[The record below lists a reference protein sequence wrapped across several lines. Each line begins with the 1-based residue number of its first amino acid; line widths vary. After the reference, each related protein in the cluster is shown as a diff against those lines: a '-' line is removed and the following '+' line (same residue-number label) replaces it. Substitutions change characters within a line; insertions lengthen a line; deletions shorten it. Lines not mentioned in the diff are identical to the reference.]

1 MHGIGVYI
9 QEQAFKKLKQCLVT
23 APILTIYDPNK
34 EIKVNA
40 DASSYGIGAVLL
52 QKQNINDW
60 KPVSYVSR
68 ALTDTETR
76 YSQIEKECL
85 TFTWTC
91 ERFSDYILGKPI
103 IGETVY
109 KPLVPLLTTHML
121 EKLQPRIQRFRM
133 RLMRV
138 NLHKIVHIPS
148 KEMYTSDA
156 LSRLV
161 TSSLT
166 TNNDSVLDR
175 SCISDADM
183 SSFVDSIFHTL
194 SVSDQRLEK
203 IRQDQQDEVCQKIQ
217 EYYQDGWPER
227 HSVSDAIKPYWSK
240 RGELTLIKNGS

>member
-138 NLHKIVHIPS
+138 NLHKIVI
-148 KEMYTSDA
+148 
-156 LSRLV
+156 
-161 TSSLT
+161 
-166 TNNDSVLDR
+166 DR
-175 SCISDADM
+175 
-183 SSFVDSIFHTL
+183 
-194 SVSDQRLEK
+194 
-203 IRQDQQDEVCQKIQ
+203 
-217 EYYQDGWPER
+217 
-227 HSVSDAIKPYWSK
+227 
-240 RGELTLIKNGS
+240 